1 MSDNWKKMVGFLGLM
16 TVLAATACVNAEER
30 AATSSLPAALTS
42 MGISAEDVV
51 SSADAHQVRGQGGIS
66 HANIDWLKCYY
77 GRGKYGGYG
86 HYVKCGD
93 RGGYKGGKGGHDGG
107 KGGSGKGG
115 HKGGYGGGGHGGK
128 GGVGNGHALTQTK
141 DFSITDGTA
150 SGTVN
155 IMEGFIG
162 TIAYKQVRDGQ
173 TLVVTGTFGGLEGR
187 ISATD
192 KGLQFQFAG
201 KAIQET
207 FDFTGTYNQH
217 FSQSYM
223 SGK

>member
-1 MSDNWKKMVGFLGLM
+1 G
-16 TVLAATACVNAEER
+16 
-30 AATSSLPAALTS
+30 
-42 MGISAEDVV
+42 
-51 SSADAHQVRGQGGIS
+51 
-66 HANIDWLKCYY
+66 HANMDWLKCYY
-77 GRGKYGGYG
+77 GRGKHGGDG

-93 RGGYKGGKGGHDGG
+93 RGGHDGG
-107 KGGSGKGG
+107 KGGHNGG
-115 HKGGYGGGGHGGK
+115 NGHGGNGGGGNG
-128 GGVGNGHALTQTK
+128 GNGHTLTQTK

-155 IMEGFIG
+155 MMEGFIG
-162 TIAYKQVRDGQ
+162 TITYKQVSDDQ
-173 TLVVTGTFGGLEGR
+173 TLVVNGTFGGLEGR